1 MGLIKSAN
9 APVAMIPFSMKDI
22 ETQARALMNRA
33 KERAEGLLI
42 EAQKEAENLKAA
54 AKVEG
59 LVEGKREGLVK
70 GLEEGRKSGAQQALS
85 EHRTQL
91 ANLTK
96 ALTEAAADLD
106 ASRQQLQAE
115 ALMEVIDLSVAIAQR
130 VTKRQG
136 LIDPQVLTANL
147 NEAMKLVVASAD
159 VRIALHPSQK
169 QYFLD
174 ALPQLALVWPALQHV
189 QLVEDDTLA
198 PGGCR
203 VFSRGGQID
212 ADLDGQLDRVIADLM
227 PGDGLRSADCA
238 LRNEKFPA
246 SPDPQSEICN
256 PQ

>member
-33 KERAEGLLI
+33 RERAEGLLI
-42 EAQKEAENLKAA
+42 EAQKEAETLKAA

-59 LVEGKREGLVK
+59 LVEGKREGLAK
-70 GLEEGRKSGAQQALS
+70 GLEEGRKNGAQQALS
-85 EHRTQL
+85 EHRTALAQL
-91 ANLTK
+91 IK
-96 ALTEAAADLD
+96 GLTEAAADLD
-106 ASRQQLQAE
+106 ASRQQLE
-115 ALMEVIDLSVAIAQR
+115 ADALKEVIDLSIAIASR

-136 LIDPQVLTANL
+136 AIDPQVLIANVG
-147 NEAMKLVVASAD
+147 EAMKLVVASSD

-169 QYFLD
+169 QCLLD
-174 ALPQLALVWPALQHV
+174 ALPQLQMTWPALKHV
-189 QLVEDDTLA
+189 QLIDDESLA

-227 PGDGLRSADCA
+227 PNPEEARSQKPEA
-238 LRNEKFPA
+238 R
-246 SPDPQSEICN
+246 SG
-256 PQ
+256 